1 MNFLDV
7 KNEPYMKIKREIL
20 SSRRAS
26 VRAATSYPRLSLPSD
41 REDIEMMQRELE
53 HLRRRCSELTEE
65 KSSIRLYIMLYSIVK
80 YNVIFCLLGMNWSLC
95 KVSCKRKSLRLG

>member
-1 MNFLDV
+1 
-7 KNEPYMKIKREIL
+7 MKIKREIL

-26 VRAATSYPRLSLPSD
+26 IRAATSSPRLSLPSD

-65 KSSIRLYIMLYSIVK
+65 KSSIRLYIMLYSVAK
-80 YNVIFCLLGMNWSLC
+80 CNVIFFF
-95 KVSCKRKSLRLG
+95 